1 MGTRN
6 YAVHVVRQARKDA
19 GRDPYEAL
27 SSYDKRDHSFKRSVN
42 PNANANANVYTNVHS
57 GIL

>member
-1 MGTRN
+1 MQFTWSGRHGKTQVGT
-6 YAVHVVRQARKDA
+6 
-19 GRDPYEAL
+19 YEAM

-42 PNANANANVYTNVHS
+42 SNANANANVYTNVHS